1 MWNVRARKLR
11 RNNGKQAGAVKP
23 WNKMEMPGLKIS
35 FLPCLHLECATTLML
50 HK

>member
-11 RNNGKQAGAVKP
+11 RNNGKQTTAAKP
-23 WNKMEMPGLKIS
+23 WNKMEMPGPKIS
-35 FLPCLHLECATTLML
+35 FLPCLLLECATTLIL